1 MALMKMGQ
9 GAYADYVA
17 LTNKD
22 QYSVYYCTDTHQIFV
37 GAQEYTKSTKTL
49 GGVPTVSTEGDAGRL
64 YAYNGGLYLCSG
76 LADEEYQWTLV
87 AQTNATAGTVSSVG
101 ATDGLET
108 DQDAGAAITASGN
121 IKHSVPTG
129 AAVTADTI
137 VDQAP
142 GFGST
147 FAIQGIATDKFGHV
161 TGINSH
167 AVTIPTETP
176 VTVTDDP
183 ATAASLAPGSTFTVL
198 TGIGMSTAAGATDHD
213 LEVQSVTFTAPAD
226 TTYSLSSVSEGVLTL
241 TDSNA
246 QSSTVAIN
254 GWDLLAKKADLTTV
268 FKYKGTVATP
278 EALPQTAGV
287 QVGDVYQVTR
297 GPQGTSCEYV
307 CVDNTTPG
315 SFTWEELGTTVDLSA
330 YATTAYVDDK
340 MSWFTF

>member
-9 GAYADYVA
+9 GTRANYDA
-17 LTNKD
+17 LASKD

-37 GAQEYTKSTKTL
+37 GAEEYTKSTLSL
-49 GGVPTVSTEGDAGRL
+49 GGVPTTSTEGDTGRL

-76 LADEEYQWTLV
+76 QVSGEYQWTLV
-87 AQTNATAGTVSSVG
+87 AETNVTAGTVSSVG

-108 DQDAGAAITASGN
+108 DQPEGAAITTSGN
-121 IKHSVPTG
+121 IKHSIPSG
-129 AAVTADTI
+129 AATHIDDV
-137 VDQAP
+137 VDQTPA
-142 GFGST
+142 FGST
-147 FAIQGIATDKFGHV
+147 FAIQSIATDKFGHV

-176 VTVTDDP
+176 VTVTP
-183 ATAASLAPGSTFTVL
+183 NAATAEPLAPGSTFTVL
-198 TGIGMSTAAGATDHD
+198 TGVSMSEAAGATDHD
-213 LEVQSVTFTAPAD
+213 LVTDAVTFTVPLD
-226 TTYSLSSVSEGVLTL
+226 TTYTLTSESEGVLTL

-246 QSSTVAIN
+246 NASTVAIN
-254 GWDLLAKKADLTTV
+254 GWDLLAKKSDLTTV
-268 FKYKGTVATP
+268 FRYKGTVATP

-287 QVGDVYQVTR
+287 EVGDVYQVTN
-297 GPQGTSCEYV
+297 GPQGTNCEYV